1 MGAVLAPF
9 LMEGSTHFPTRKG
22 KEGSENICLGLKT
35 MQRSQWALVV
45 YWEWA
50 YSLEPNSP

>member
-35 MQRSQWALVV
+35 MQRSQW
-45 YWEWA
+45 
-50 YSLEPNSP
+50 